1 MSILD
6 SLIDIQRVIK
16 GAENASPG
24 DYEVDICA
32 FTHGDGGA
40 TYPFGNLV
48 DGISVFENI
57 ESAGITG
64 YLDITDH
71 VNLLQ
76 AGPLV
81 GEELLQLKFS
91 TAGTATAN
99 LEDFSIDFTENP
111 LYVFSIQEVS
121 IKSDNTIQYRIHF
134 CSPEM
139 IKDKRV
145 RISKAYQ
152 GNVSDIVENILTT
165 EIGTNKTLNIEPT
178 LGVQHYISP
187 NLHPYAFI
195 QDLAGDVEAKA
206 LVGSAWT
213 PTIASKSLASE
224 QVFKGFRN
232 DFMFYESCSGLNF
245 RPIGTPNME
254 NGLEFTINLSTT
266 TSSGIGGHKGYA
278 SAMLRAQEH
287 SISSL
292 GDKFA
297 NIGNGT
303 YGGKHIRHNG
313 VTKSYAVYKSDY
325 LKQLEQEKFAHI
337 SKTPVFESNESIK
350 SLLVSEYP
358 DSRLRF
364 SSTSSF
370 RDTIINKNS
379 GLATVPI
386 SATSPSHSLQRQ
398 MQLGHLLGSHRLNI
412 TLPGISGLRVGM
424 GAYAELPEVGLGAG
438 QKGLK
443 GAEQLGENRFDN
455 YWVITKISHIVNT
468 REGGG
473 NRAEYKCLIELA
485 NTMAMTQDPLPT
497 YNKLAAASSW
507 T

>member
-6 SLIDIQRVIK
+6 SLKSIQGVIK
-16 GAENASPG
+16 NTTNASPG
-24 DYEVDICA
+24 DYEIDICA
-32 FTHGDGGA
+32 LTHGDGGG

-48 DGISVFENI
+48 TGIAVFENI

-71 VNLLQ
+71 VNLIQ

-91 TAGTATAN
+91 TAGTDDAS
-99 LEDFSIDFTENP
+99 LEDFSVDFTENP
-111 LYVFSIQEVS
+111 LYVFSIEQVNV
-121 IKSDNTIQYRIHF
+121 KSDNTIDYRIHF
-134 CSPEM
+134 CSPEL

-165 EIGTNKTLNIEPT
+165 EIGTKKKITIEPT

-187 NLHPYAFI
+187 NLHPYDFI
-195 QDLAGDVEAKA
+195 RDLAGDVEAKE
-206 LVGSAWT
+206 LVGAAWT
-213 PTIASKSLASE
+213 PSIGSKSLSNE

-245 RPIGTPNME
+245 RPIGTPNMDS
-254 NGLEFTINLSTT
+254 GLEFTINVSQT
-266 TSSGIGGHKGYA
+266 TSSAIGDGHA
-278 SAMLRAQEH
+278 SAMLRATEH
-287 SISSL
+287 SITSL
-292 GDKFA
+292 GDKFR
-297 NIGNGT
+297 NLGNGT

-325 LKQLEQEKFAHI
+325 MKQLQKESYAHI
-337 SKTPVFESNESIK
+337 SKTPVYEADDAIK
-350 SLLVSEYP
+350 ALLVSEYP
-358 DSRLRF
+358 DSRVRF

-386 SATSPSHSLQRQ
+386 SATSPAHSLQRQ

-443 GAEQLGENRFDN
+443 DSEELAENRFDN
-455 YWVITKISHIVNT
+455 YWVITKVSHIVNT

-473 NRAEYKCLIELA
+473 NRAEYKCLVELA

-497 YNKLAAASSW
+497 YNKLAAASA
-507 T
+507 